1 MRSLKQLLNKI
12 MKRGVSI
19 IRNEWEIYIFLIF
32 IGYWYFLN
40 INGAMEG
47 DETLHAFRGF
57 FFWRGDFSHTS
68 SRPMGLYFIGLGE
81 MLFGRTTLG
90 AKIFPMIFGIGA
102 IYLVYR
108 IAKELCHRIAGFFA
122 ALLAATIPSF
132 ALLSVSALLDT
143 MLIFFSLLLFFTAMR
158 YSKAETAEK
167 RQLHILLMG
176 IISVLIFTTKFEG
189 ICFIAVVFFY
199 LLYKEW
205 GNIKSCEI
213 VRLRGVLNK
222 LNRKKVSSIPF
233 LIVGAAFGALIRW
246 QLSIFWD
253 NAGPDGRERLLS
265 NFSFLEGILQ
275 NLNSATALLFF
286 VTIGVIIFLI
296 LWIIYGLVGSELYHS
311 LKTFIKREKLDRRY
325 EILLYPLG
333 LFSAVIVYLP
343 FILTQPVKLLYIL
356 FVGNIVFLGGGKGTN
371 VVDSAQNDTTPIWA
385 YFTWIYEL
393 LGWMFIIGII
403 LSLIFTII
411 VIFERKDG
419 VHRYHLLLFFY
430 FALPLLLY
438 SLVSKKHQKYLVPL
452 AAIFSIY
459 IATHVPNLIQWIL
472 SRPNLMGG
480 ISKLPRKFP
489 SYFSYAVLPLLL
501 IIPGSFQMA
510 LSDPEIGFD
519 SGYDDAAEIV
529 EEYAEQSP
537 LDTTYVFAEDKIAL
551 EFYLPYPTPDD
562 ILIIQF
568 SEVSYNYSV
577 DAIGRPIDYYSEEE
591 VYDMLINGTMDL
603 AVFPIP
609 EELSSS
615 DNQLKQIIYLNNT
628 RVQEINEN
636 LAVYFL

>member
-1 MRSLKQLLNKI
+1 MAESKLLPIKLKDWCKEKL
-12 MKRGVSI
+12 
-19 IRNEWEIYIFLIF
+19 RNEWEIYIFLVV

-81 MLFGRTTLG
+81 ALFGRTTFG

-122 ALLAATIPSF
+122 AILAATIPSF

-143 MLIFFSLLLFFTAMR
+143 MLIFFSLLLFFTALKF
-158 YSKAETAEK
+158 SKAETAEK

-176 IISVLIFTTKFEG
+176 IFSIFIFTTKSEG

-199 LLYKEW
+199 LLFQEW
-205 GNIKSCEI
+205 GHIKSSEI
-213 VRLRGVLNK
+213 VKLRGILNK

-233 LIVGAAFGALIRW
+233 LVVGAAFGALIRW

-265 NFSFLEGILQ
+265 NFSFLEGILT
-275 NLNSATALLFF
+275 NLNSNTALLFF
-286 VTIGVIIFLI
+286 VSVGIIIFLI
-296 LWIIYGLVGSELYHS
+296 LWIIYGLVGSELYYS
-311 LKTFIKREKLDRRY
+311 LKTFIKREKLDKRH
-325 EILLYPLG
+325 EILLYPIG
-333 LFSAVIVYLP
+333 IFSAVIVYLP
-343 FILTQPVKLLYIL
+343 FILTQPVRLLYVL
-356 FVGNIVFLGGGKGTN
+356 FVGNIVFLGGGKGAN
-371 VVDSAQNDTTPIWA
+371 VADSAQSDTTPIWA
-385 YFTWIYEL
+385 YFTWTYEL

-411 VIFERKDG
+411 VILERKER

-430 FALPLLLY
+430 FAFPLLLY
-438 SLVSKKHQKYLVPL
+438 SLVSKKHSKYLVPL
-452 AAIFSIY
+452 ATIFSIY
-459 IATHVPNLIQWIL
+459 IVTHVPKLIQWIL
-472 SRPNLMGG
+472 SHPSLKGS

-489 SYFSYAVLPLLL
+489 RYFSYIVLPLLL

-510 LSDPEIGFD
+510 LNDPEIGFD
-519 SGYDDAAEIV
+519 SGYDDAAEAV
-529 EEYAEQSP
+529 EEYAEQNP
-537 LDTTYVFAEDKIAL
+537 IDTTYVFAEDKIAL
-551 EFYLPYPTPDD
+551 EFYLPYPTPDY

-577 DAIGRPIDYYSEEE
+577 DAIGRPIDYYSEEV
-591 VYDMLINGTMDL
+591 VYDMLINGTIEL
-603 AVFPIP
+603 AVFSPP

-615 DNQLKQIIYLNNT
+615 DNQLKQFIYLNNT
-628 RVQEINEN
+628 GIQEINDY
-636 LAVYFL
+636 LALYFL